1 MLRSLTARLCSPCDR
16 KKAARRARV
25 CEMPL
30 PVLGINIFTV
40 KIFGEPENILSVPVH
55 ERLVVV
61 GEDLVVLPPH
71 EALLPL
77 LRQLPPQSGGKLSV
91 LMEQK
96 YFSTDLESL
105 VFSCSGHTRV
115 MSVMSSDSVSWIS
128 SSRA

>member
-1 MLRSLTARLCSPCDR
+1 
-16 KKAARRARV
+16 
-25 CEMPL
+25 MPL

-71 EALLPL
+71 EAILPL

-91 LMEQK
+91 SLEQK

-105 VFSCSGHTRV
+105 VLSCSGQTRV